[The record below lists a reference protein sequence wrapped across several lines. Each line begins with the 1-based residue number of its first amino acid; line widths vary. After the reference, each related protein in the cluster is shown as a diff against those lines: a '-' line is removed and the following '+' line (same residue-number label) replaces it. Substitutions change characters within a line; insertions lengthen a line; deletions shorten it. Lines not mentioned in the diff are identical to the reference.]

1 MSTLPPKVD
10 AFLDLL
16 QKWNKA
22 YNLTAVRDREQM
34 VSRHAWDSLSIRP
47 YVQGKSLLDVG
58 SGAGLPGLILAI
70 VDPALAVTVLDSNGK
85 KVRFCEHAI
94 DALGLTNAKAVQ
106 ERVEAY
112 RPGATFD
119 TVVSRAFATVAEF
132 VEQAGHLCA
141 EGGVMLAMKGA
152 HPAAELAELPGDWQ
166 VVAVH
171 RVTVPGLDAER
182 HIVVL
187 GRTLN

>member
-22 YNLTAVRDREQM
+22 YNLTAVRDRDQM
-34 VSRHAWDSLSIRP
+34 VSRHAWDSLSTRP
-47 YVQGKSLLDVG
+47 FIHGKSLLDVG
-58 SGAGLPGLILAI
+58 SGAGLPGLVLAI
-70 VDPALAVTVLDSNGK
+70 VDPALEVTVLDSNGK

-94 DALGLTNAKAVQ
+94 AALGLTNAKAVQ
-106 ERVEAY
+106 ERVESY

-152 HPAAELAELPGDWQ
+152 NPAAELAELPEDWQ
-166 VVAVH
+166 ALAVH